1 MADWLAVVRSQYED
15 ATFCKVASETKST
28 SSSSKKTSLNKGN
41 IFTLLDDPSTFA
53 TTLLAICLIMYGDET
68 FKVDQLVLY
77 QWLKEDFGNDLC
89 EENESK
95 LAAILAALT
104 TNFFYTDL
112 DVFKSTCKTLASGD
126 PGAYDTEIFND
137 EPTIPEILW
146 GMYEVALVSEDSSI
160 DSDDFSGAVKFYVD
174 SIFKN
179 DINDINDTIDDPES
193 VDLQPEAII
202 AENVKEL
209 RNQLAFIGLSDI
221 PRFPAFE
228 FNNE

>member
-1 MADWLAVVRSQYED
+1 MADWLAVVRNQDED
-15 ATFCKVASETKST
+15 VNLQKVASETKST

-174 SIFKN
+174 SVFK
-179 DINDINDTIDDPES
+179 NDINDTIDDPNS
-193 VDLQPEAII
+193 VNLQPEAII

-221 PRFPAFE
+221 PKFPAFE
-228 FNNE
+228 FNDE